1 MHRGTEIMVD
11 SDSSECA
18 RHIRARAFC
27 CPQGQRGRRYNG
39 SPLIGGVG
47 RGSCVR
53 LGSDPASRLGS
64 RMQYLAAPRR
74 AHMCMPL
81 VQRSIRQ
88 RGHGPGAARSLYR
101 RRAGR
106 ASWPR
111 SISVSARLLPAPGR
125 SGNTWNPTMHHTCGP
140 QRCVPAEPRKCSA
153 LVTKPPARGEDPAPT
168 GNHRCVWCHHKR
180 RRCCPLTSRTS
191 ARDRLPVRALERAP
205 LCMHYRAAGRSGPFA
220 TGHRGPD
227 ALCTLVLCTPT
238 CSMAAMRPSWSKLRS
253 SF

>member
-1 MHRGTEIMVD
+1 MRALFSRYRRTRTSPPPELHTWTLARDDGTVRPVSPRHTHYGGSPRRGHKRTPSFGRLQDTTAWPRFTRSLAPSVCFYARGGVCLPRIDDCRRSQMHRGTEIMVD

-27 CPQGQRGRRYNG
+27 CPQEQRGRRYNG

-106 ASWPR
+106 ASWLR
-111 SISVSARLLPAPGR
+111 SISVSAR
-125 SGNTWNPTMHHTCGP
+125 
-140 QRCVPAEPRKCSA
+140 CVYPE
-153 LVTKPPARGEDPAPT
+153 
-168 GNHRCVWCHHKR
+168 
-180 RRCCPLTSRTS
+180 
-191 ARDRLPVRALERAP
+191 
-205 LCMHYRAAGRSGPFA
+205 
-220 TGHRGPD
+220 
-227 ALCTLVLCTPT
+227 
-238 CSMAAMRPSWSKLRS
+238 RS
-253 SF
+253 SCPRTALL